1 MTGSKRIVV
10 AVIDSGVDIK
20 HPDLRDNIFFNE
32 REIPNNGVM
41 MMVMVLLMIS
51 MVGICRK

>member
-32 REIPNNGVM
+32 ENSNNGVDDDGNGFIDE
-41 MMVMVLLMIS
+41 VS
-51 MVGICRK
+51 MVGIL